1 MQLKIGEV
9 IKQLRI
15 AHSITQEKL
24 ADYLN
29 VSAQSISKW
38 ENGLSYPDITLI
50 PTIALFFNISTDE
63 LFSLST
69 YTHTQKF
76 TDYKTQYDSLKRKGS
91 IRECIALCREMFVE
105 YPRNYIVLSDLADS
119 LISCYEGL
127 DANHQL
133 AVDNHYLDEAVKLNE
148 LILSDCNDLNL
159 KLHATLMLC
168 KYYPLVNQKDKAL
181 TLIEQFSSLDSCK
194 ERLLEEVLE
203 GEACIKQQQT
213 NLLKLT
219 DLIAQT
225 LIHLSFTKGKNIPHL
240 SMDEKIDFVLSA
252 NKLYQLIIPDENY
265 LYFHS
270 RLARNHRRLADLYLA
285 KHDPESCLLHL
296 NQAFYH
302 AKCYDELPSSS
313 HYTSP
318 FISFCEFDKNT
329 YPNNEEVNE
338 CERLRY
344 MMTAQGV
351 FDTLNKEPRFI
362 KLVEKLT

>member
-1 MQLKIGEV
+1 
-9 IKQLRI
+9 
-15 AHSITQEKL
+15 
-24 ADYLN
+24 
-29 VSAQSISKW
+29 
-38 ENGLSYPDITLI
+38 
-50 PTIALFFNISTDE
+50 
-63 LFSLST
+63 
-69 YTHTQKF
+69 
-76 TDYKTQYDSLKRKGS
+76 
-91 IRECIALCREMFVE
+91 MFLE

-119 LISCYEGL
+119 LVSCYEGL
-127 DANHQL
+127 DANHQF

-181 TLIEQFSSLDSCK
+181 TLIEQFSSLDSYK

-270 RLARNHRRLADLYLA
+270 RLARNHRRLAELYLA

-351 FDTLNKEPRFI
+351 FDTLNKDPRFI